1 MICCSVRRSK
11 NNIRKGSPCYGAHA
25 LLRMWA
31 ATPPTS
37 ISRRSIKS
45 CGSTS
50 PSLTR
55 ASARRPP
62 WPLKWC
68 SPGRRS
74 GLHRRLDPGPP
85 ALQNR
90 PKTLLHPP
98 GGAGGGPGY
107 LKEAPSAFHLL
118 TKKST
123 RLFASSSRWRSC
135 PPWGFSSP
143 TFSSCSFCCN
153 DRQRNKKRTAP
164 KFGAVLFTFQR
175 SL

>member
-1 MICCSVRRSK
+1 MLWRSCPAP
-11 NNIRKGSPCYGAHA
+11 NVGGDPFNIHQQAVDKELRKHFSLSDKDIRTAAA
-25 LLRMWA
+25 LA
-31 ATPPTS
+31 P
-37 ISRRSIKS
+37 
-45 CGSTS
+45 GVVF
-50 PSLTR
+50 
-55 ASARRPP
+55 
-62 WPLKWC
+62 
-68 SPGRRS
+68 PGRRS

-123 RLFASSSRWRSC
+123 RLSASLSRWLSC
-135 PPWGFSSP
+135 PPWGFSGP